1 MASLGAPPPTQQQQ
15 ATHAAPNDM
24 MWTWVGLCAAVIGV
38 ACALLAYMKHGQS
51 NTTVTLGVLVFT
63 VAMLALWI
71 WRLLVHPEAQM
82 VSQYQFDQNAYGPD
96 GQPRPGMMD
105 AGAAAPRPYAP
116 VAPAA
121 PLYSQEALQ
130 QMSARATEPN
140 PFLHDPL
147 FTLESPAR
155 NVRRFILPKDPDRMC
170 EDGFACDAAHGIYA
184 VTDGVSQS
192 FVSAPWAR
200 IIAKGFAQ
208 HPEAFNDESSFTP
221 WLDACATEWRDWMIN
236 TWMATLNDQRQKRGE
251 RPGDWTGDI
260 EDKGAQATLLGLALR
275 GNGKQLEAR
284 VLAIGD
290 SQFLL
295 FHRGDK
301 AGYQLRGAFPL
312 ERPEDFSLNP
322 ATLLTRRDPRLATLA
337 WNKREATRVPLQS
350 GDVIV
355 LATDSVAKWLMT
367 QALQEQRPAPSP
379 LAGPAGDPNAV
390 GSSGDLNTR
399 GGGASSGAHI
409 EPYVADWATILTTR
423 DQGEFERLVHREIH
437 AGRMDEDDVTVV
449 VIQIE

>member
-1 MASLGAPPPTQQQQ
+1 MRSGGQTTVIQRVLERRANQPPALEEDTTSTIAVMLRVLPPP
-15 ATHAAPNDM
+15 
-24 MWTWVGLCAAVIGV
+24 
-38 ACALLAYMKHGQS
+38 
-51 NTTVTLGVLVFT
+51 
-63 VAMLALWI
+63 
-71 WRLLVHPEAQM
+71 
-82 VSQYQFDQNAYGPD
+82 
-96 GQPRPGMMD
+96 
-105 AGAAAPRPYAP
+105 
-116 VAPAA
+116 
-121 PLYSQEALQ
+121 
-130 QMSARATEPN
+130 RA
-140 PFLHDPL
+140 
-147 FTLESPAR
+147 
-155 NVRRFILPKDPDRMC
+155 
-170 EDGFACDAAHGIYA
+170 
-184 VTDGVSQS
+184 
-192 FVSAPWAR
+192 
-200 IIAKGFAQ
+200 
-208 HPEAFNDESSFTP
+208 
-221 WLDACATEWRDWMIN
+221 
-236 TWMATLNDQRQKRGE
+236 
-251 RPGDWTGDI
+251 
-260 EDKGAQATLLGLALR
+260 
-275 GNGKQLEAR
+275 

-409 EPYVADWATILTTR
+409 ERYVADWATILTTR

-449 VIQIE
+449 VIPIE